1 MNTKY
6 LSLVAAVALVSTHA
20 FADEV
25 FSSRHGREE
34 QRNILLFNPGD
45 LFSGV
50 ISLEYERAL
59 APFFGLA
66 FGASFTTFRGAFTP
80 ADTTSYTAFGPE
92 IAARFHFI
100 KDAPGGLWLGPSIQG
115 AYIAARSNGT
125 VSRAFGY
132 GVGAAIGYNFML
144 FRHFVFQI
152 GAGGGFNDYGDGL
165 AWAPRLKLGLG
176 GSF

>member
-66 FGASFTTFRGAFTP
+66 FG
-80 ADTTSYTAFGPE
+80 
-92 IAARFHFI
+92 
-100 KDAPGGLWLGPSIQG
+100 
-115 AYIAARSNGT
+115 
-125 VSRAFGY
+125 
-132 GVGAAIGYNFML
+132 
-144 FRHFVFQI
+144 
-152 GAGGGFNDYGDGL
+152 GL
-165 AWAPRLKLGLG
+165 APKRPGVALLRRRRGHG
-176 GSF
+176 AVVDS